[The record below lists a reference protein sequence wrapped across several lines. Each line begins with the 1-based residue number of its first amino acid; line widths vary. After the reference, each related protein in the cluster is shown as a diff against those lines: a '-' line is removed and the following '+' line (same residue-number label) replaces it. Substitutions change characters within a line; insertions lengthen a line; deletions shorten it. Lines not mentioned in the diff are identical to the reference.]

1 MLRKIGL
8 YIQSLSLL
16 FVVLIVLTIGTTV
29 SSNASNKTDIIGIT
43 IPIFCFVALLI
54 SIGSFID
61 FTYFVIKGTQHLSVE
76 IVKIEDMGY
85 EPMTFISSYIIP
97 LAFIGFNSVR
107 YMIALL
113 IMLIAMGIVFIKT
126 NMFYANPT
134 LSLFGYKLYKTSCR
148 MRNGEDLND
157 IIIISRCALSV
168 GCGIR
173 YIELGKNVW
182 FANKTI

>member
-16 FVVLIVLTIGTTV
+16 FVVMLVLTIGTTT
-29 SSNASNKTDIIGIT
+29 SSNTTDIIGIV
-43 IPIFCFVALLI
+43 IPIFCSVALLI
-54 SIGSFID
+54 GIGSFID

-76 IVKIEDMGY
+76 IIKIEDMGY

-97 LAFIGFNSVR
+97 LAFIGFNSIR
-107 YMIALL
+107 SMIAFL
-113 IMLIAMGIVFIKT
+113 IMLVAMGVVFLKT

-148 MRNGEDLND
+148 MRNGEDLSD
-157 IIIISRCALSV
+157 IIIISRCALSE
-168 GCGIR
+168 GSRIR
-173 YIELGKNVW
+173 YIKLEKNVW